1 LVAGRRVPTNNGLGR
16 RVEKRSFAFELDF
29 EIGHPGLG
37 CSEPPPVMDGRQQKT
52 ERDKYRDSGADRCP
66 ENIMPPAARAGA
78 GAHSNKA
85 APSGSSG
92 RDKYDMGVGRI
103 FLRACSAGSHRRPPM
118 KVAVADRI
126 QSVR

>member
-1 LVAGRRVPTNNGLGR
+1 
-16 RVEKRSFAFELDF
+16 
-29 EIGHPGLG
+29 
-37 CSEPPPVMDGRQQKT
+37 
-52 ERDKYRDSGADRCP
+52 
-66 ENIMPPAARAGA
+66 MPPAARAGA

-118 KVAVADRI
+118 EGGDGRPDTVCPLTGPDN
-126 QSVR
+126 